1 MKRYSAY
8 KPSGVEWIGDV
19 PEKWEICRLKNYCS
33 LKGRIGW
40 NGLRSDEFK
49 DISYAYLVTGQDFE
63 GDVIPWEKCYQI
75 DKARYDEDP
84 FIQLKNGDLLI
95 TKDGTIGKIAKVSN
109 LDKPACLN
117 SGIFVMKQTKNKYSQ
132 DYLFWSLKSNLL
144 RDFNDYTSSGTTILH
159 LYQNVFENMPML
171 VPPLSEQVAI
181 AAYLDA
187 KCAKI
192 DNVLSVQQKR
202 IELLKELKQS
212 IITNAVTKGLDKN
225 VEFKPSGIEWIGDIP
240 EKWTLMKLKH
250 ICKDEKYSIKT
261 GPFGSQ
267 LKGEDLREE
276 GDVRVY
282 NQRNVIDDCF
292 DDVQFFVTSAKAK
305 DLQSFFTKENDLLV
319 TSRGTIGKCSILP
332 KTAPMGVLHPCLIA
346 LRINEKKCSLRWA
359 KFFINESDCFKTNVF
374 LNSNATTIE
383 VIYTDTLKGIFIPL
397 PPIKEQLEIISYLE
411 RKCSAIDN
419 QISKIER
426 QIELLKEYKQSI
438 ITECVTG
445 KRKVC

>member
-1 MKRYSAY
+1 MKRSSAY
-8 KPSGVEWIGDV
+8 KPSGVEWIGDIPGKWETIKLKFLTSYNDEV
-19 PEKWEICRLKNYCS
+19 LPEKTNDNHIINYVEISDVNCS
-33 LKGRIGW
+33 EGVV
-40 NGLRSDEFK
+40 NTTEYTFK
-49 DISYAYLVTGQDFE
+49 DAPSRARRVTKKNDVIISTVRTYLKAIAKINEDVLIVSTGFIVLRPQKVHNQFLSYGALSESFISDVISQSVGVSYPAINASQIVNIKIPVPSYA
-63 GDVIPWEKCYQI
+63 
-75 DKARYDEDP
+75 
-84 FIQLKNGDLLI
+84 
-95 TKDGTIGKIAKVSN
+95 
-109 LDKPACLN
+109 
-117 SGIFVMKQTKNKYSQ
+117 
-132 DYLFWSLKSNLL
+132 
-144 RDFNDYTSSGTTILH
+144 
-159 LYQNVFENMPML
+159 
-171 VPPLSEQVAI
+171 EQVAI

-383 VIYTDTLKGIFIPL
+383 VIYTDTLKSIFIPL
-397 PPIKEQLEIISYLE
+397 PPLKEQLAIISYLE
-411 RKCSAIDN
+411 HKCSAIDS

>member
-8 KPSGVEWIGDV
+8 KPSGVEWIGDI
-19 PEKWEICRLKNYCS
+19 PEKWEIKRGKFVLALLAGFPADSDLFTDDESCMPLIRIRDINNASTEIFY
-33 LKGRIGW
+33 KGKYPNLYIVNTNDVLIGMD
-40 NGLRSDEFK
+40 G
-49 DISYAYLVTGQDFE
+49 DF
-63 GDVIPWEKCYQI
+63 
-75 DKARYDEDP
+75 
-84 FIQLKNGDLLI
+84 N
-95 TKDGTIGKIAKVSN
+95 IAKWQGRKALLNQRVCRIIDSPK
-109 LDKPACLN
+109 LDTNFAYYLLSQPLRLINDVTYATTVKHLSTNDLMNCLLP
-117 SGIFVMKQTKNKYSQ
+117 I
-132 DYLFWSLKSNLL
+132 
-144 RDFNDYTSSGTTILH
+144 
-159 LYQNVFENMPML
+159 
-171 VPPLSEQVAI
+171 PPLSEQVAI
-181 AAYLDA
+181 AAYLDS

-202 IELLKELKQS
+202 IDLLKELKQS

-225 VEFKPSGIEWIGDIP
+225 VEFKPSGIEWIGNIP
-240 EKWTLMKLKH
+240 ENWTLMKLKH

>member
-1 MKRYSAY
+1 MKRYNAY
-8 KPSGVEWIGDV
+8 KPSGIEWIGDI
-19 PEKWEICRLKNYCS
+19 PEKWDIKPFKYCMTINNGADYKNIEDSDGYPVFGS
-33 LKGRIGW
+33 GGSFAFAKKYMYDGEVVFLGRKGTVDKPLYY
-40 NGLRSDEFK
+40 NGKFWAIDTMF
-49 DISYAYLVTGQDFE
+49 YAIPQKNVSCKYMYYQALTFPFDYYLTDTARPSMTQTDL
-63 GDVIPWEKCYQI
+63 GD
-75 DKARYDEDP
+75 
-84 FIQLKNGDLLI
+84 N
-95 TKDGTIGKIAKVSN
+95 KIA
-109 LDKPACLN
+109 
-117 SGIFVMKQTKNKYSQ
+117 
-132 DYLFWSLKSNLL
+132 
-144 RDFNDYTSSGTTILH
+144 
-159 LYQNVFENMPML
+159 
-171 VPPLSEQVAI
+171 VPPKDEQVAI
-181 AAYLDA
+181 ASYLDA

-225 VEFKPSGIEWIGDIP
+225 VELKPSGIEWIGDIP
-240 EKWTLMKLKH
+240 EKWKLMKLKY

-282 NQRNVIDDCF
+282 NQRNVINDCF
-292 DDVQFFVTSAKAK
+292 DDVQFYVTSAKAK

-319 TSRGTIGKCSILP
+319 TSRGTIGKCSLLP
-332 KTAPMGVLHPCLIA
+332 KTASMGVLHPCLIA
-346 LRINEKKCSLRWA
+346 LRINEKKCSLQWA

-383 VIYTDTLKGIFIPL
+383 VIYTDTLKSIFIPL
-397 PPIKEQLEIISYLE
+397 PPLKEQLSIISYLE
-411 RKCSAIDN
+411 HRCSAIDS
-419 QISKIER
+419 QISKIEH

>member
-1 MKRYSAY
+1 MGQSPDGKDITDDGETPFMQGNAEFTEKYPNPIYYCESCNKHSR
-8 KPSGVEWIGDV
+8 IGDV
-19 PEKWEICRLKNYCS
+19 LMSVRAPVGELNLSDKIYGIGRGLCSIKALQNKLLTPFLWYYLMKSKNDFNSFANGSTFTAITIDDLKN
-33 LKGRIGW
+33 
-40 NGLRSDEFK
+40 F
-49 DISYAYLVTGQDFE
+49 
-63 GDVIPWEKCYQI
+63 P
-75 DKARYDEDP
+75 
-84 FIQLKNGDLLI
+84 LI
-95 TKDGTIGKIAKVSN
+95 
-109 LDKPACLN
+109 L
-117 SGIFVMKQTKNKYSQ
+117 
-132 DYLFWSLKSNLL
+132 
-144 RDFNDYTSSGTTILH
+144 
-159 LYQNVFENMPML
+159 
-171 VPPLSEQVAI
+171 PPLSEQTAI
-181 AAYLDA
+181 AAFLDA

-192 DNVLSVQQKR
+192 DNVMSVQQKR
-202 IELLKELKQS
+202 IDLLKELKQS

-426 QIELLKEYKQSI
+426 QIELLKEYKRSI

>member
-1 MKRYSAY
+1 MKKYNAY
-8 KPSGVEWIGDV
+8 KPSGIEWVGDI
-19 PEKWEICRLKNYCS
+19 PEKWETMKLKHVLSDYQDGTHASYKRVLSDYPLLSAKNVFEDGIKITAEESTISESDYKS
-33 LKGRIGW
+33 IIS
-40 NGLRSDEFK
+40 NGFPK
-49 DISYAYLVTGQDFE
+49 Q
-63 GDVIPWEKCYQI
+63 GDVAICCV
-75 DKARYDEDP
+75 
-84 FIQLKNGDLLI
+84 
-95 TKDGTIGKIAKVSN
+95 GTIGRCCLYTLSEPQAFQRSVTFLRTNRKILNNYLVYLMRSDIANPQYVMYAKTS
-109 LDKPACLN
+109 AQ
-117 SGIFVMKQTKNKYSQ
+117 SGIYME
-132 DYLFWSLKSNLL
+132 SLVNFKIVL
-144 RDFNDYTSSGTTILH
+144 
-159 LYQNVFENMPML
+159 
-171 VPPLSEQVAI
+171 PPKEEQVAI
-181 AAYLDA
+181 ASYLGA

-192 DNVLSVQQKR
+192 DNVLSVQRKR

-225 VEFKPSGIEWIGDIP
+225 AKLKPSGVEWIGDIP
-240 EKWTLMKLKH
+240 EKWKLMKLKY

-292 DDVQFFVTSAKAK
+292 DDVQFYVTSAKAK

-319 TSRGTIGKCSILP
+319 TSRGTIGKCSLLP

-346 LRINEKKCSLRWA
+346 LRINEKKCSLQWA

-383 VIYTDTLKGIFIPL
+383 VIYTDTLKNIFIPL
-397 PPIKEQLEIISYLE
+397 PPLKEQLAIISYLE
-411 RKCSAIDN
+411 HRCSAIDS

>member
-1 MKRYSAY
+1 MKRYNAY
-8 KPSGVEWIGDV
+8 KPSGIEWIGNI
-19 PEKWEICRLKNYCS
+19 PEEWSIKKIKHLFNV
-33 LKGRIGW
+33 
-40 NGLRSDEFK
+40 
-49 DISYAYLVTGQDFE
+49 YAGATPE
-63 GDVIPWEKCYQI
+63 
-75 DKARYDEDP
+75 
-84 FIQLKNGDLLI
+84 
-95 TKDGTIGKIAKVSN
+95 
-109 LDKPACLN
+109 
-117 SGIFVMKQTKNKYSQ
+117 TKNKNYWDGDIVWITPA
-132 DYLFWSLKSNLL
+132 DYKTVDKIILGGSRNITKEGLNSCNTQIVPKGSLIFSK
-144 RDFNDYTSSGTTILH
+144 RAPIGT
-159 LYQNVFENMPML
+159 
-171 VPPLSEQVAI
+171 VAI
-181 AAYLDA
+181 SGVELCTNQGCLSCVSKCVNTTFFYYAISVFTEIFDMLGSGATFKEISADAFVNVKLPVPSSLEQEIIVSYLDA

>member
-1 MKRYSAY
+1 MRKYNAY
-8 KPSGVEWIGDV
+8 KPSGIEWIGDI
-19 PEKWEICRLKNYCS
+19 PEKWETIKLKFLTSYNDDSLAEKTNDSHIINYVEISDVNCS
-33 LKGRIGW
+33 DGVV
-40 NGLRSDEFK
+40 NTTEYAFK
-49 DISYAYLVTGQDFE
+49 DAPSRARRITKKNDVIISTVRTYLKAIAKINEDGLIVSTGFIVLRPQKIYNQFLSYSALSESFISDVISQSVGVSYPAIKASQIVNIKIPIPSYA
-63 GDVIPWEKCYQI
+63 
-75 DKARYDEDP
+75 
-84 FIQLKNGDLLI
+84 
-95 TKDGTIGKIAKVSN
+95 
-109 LDKPACLN
+109 
-117 SGIFVMKQTKNKYSQ
+117 
-132 DYLFWSLKSNLL
+132 
-144 RDFNDYTSSGTTILH
+144 
-159 LYQNVFENMPML
+159 
-171 VPPLSEQVAI
+171 EQVAI
-181 AAYLDA
+181 ASYLEA

-212 IITNAVTKGLDKN
+212 IVSDAVTKGLDKN
-225 VEFKPSGIEWIGDIP
+225 VELKPSGVEWIGDIP
-240 EKWTLMKLKH
+240 EKWKLMKLKY

-292 DDVQFFVTSAKAK
+292 DDVQFYVTSAKAK

-319 TSRGTIGKCSILP
+319 TSRGTIGRCSILP
-332 KTAPMGVLHPCLIA
+332 KIAPMGVLHPCLIA
-346 LRINEKKCSLRWA
+346 LRINEKKCSLQWA

-383 VIYTDTLKGIFIPL
+383 VIYTDTLKSIFIPL
-397 PPIKEQLEIISYLE
+397 PPLKEQLTIISYLE
-411 RKCSAIDN
+411 HRCSAIDT